1 MKPLPGINYLINSST
16 TNDTHSDTEPLPNPP
31 CLKSSNSFSWKH
43 IPHLTPDENDTPSP
57 SVRVEEKSGETNRL
71 ASRKISRRKW
81 VEDNFVDIPKCFVDF
96 SLYQQHHHL
105 FRICSGVPF
114 ILHGDRKITYFSP
127 KEHFS
132 YPQKLACFFNQFEWR
147 RHPNTKPFLVETWF
161 HIGRV
166 SKIIHPPEV
175 PKPSHRPTC
184 KPSVITSGLWSCTTM
199 NAYPPQN

>member
-1 MKPLPGINYLINSST
+1 MISETCISKNKLFETITWHYLINSST

-132 YPQKLACFFNQFEWR
+132 YPQKLACFFQSIW
-147 RHPNTKPFLVETWF
+147 VEAA
-161 HIGRV
+161 
-166 SKIIHPPEV
+166 PE
-175 PKPSHRPTC
+175 
-184 KPSVITSGLWSCTTM
+184 
-199 NAYPPQN
+199 Y